1 MKKEMTCISCPVG
14 CRLTAYEKDGKIII
28 EGNACKRG
36 EVYGISEMT
45 NPSRMVC
52 STVKIQGAFL
62 PSLPV
67 KTDEPVPK
75 EKIFEVMEEINKIIV
90 QAPVHT
96 GQILIPHVAGTKSNI
111 VATRE
116 M

>member
-45 NPSRMVC
+45 KRS
-52 STVKIQGAFL
+52 
-62 PSLPV
+62 
-67 KTDEPVPK
+67 
-75 EKIFEVMEEINKIIV
+75 
-90 QAPVHT
+90 
-96 GQILIPHVAGTKSNI
+96 
-111 VATRE
+111 
-116 M
+116 